1 MNYMNEV
8 AEMLGVELYDEFK
21 VKGFDDDKFM
31 LTSNGMFYYDEEDS
45 KWQESLL
52 IYDILKGT
60 REIVKPILDEEEK
73 EYLSNIIKPFM
84 DRVSINIIMPV
95 PHVNKN

>member
-60 REIVKPILDEEEK
+60 REIVKPILDEKEK
-73 EYLSNIIKPFM
+73 EYLSNIIKPFR
-84 DRVSINIIMPV
+84 DRVAINIIMPV